1 MSGKLTQV
9 IDATEAF
16 NQHVGNSTVLVNESV
31 EKQTDTIAYVQEAI
45 DQMETAWKAYET
57 NFGNVNKA
65 LQETFTILLQNTNAY
80 TDMVNKGL
88 KANLEALD
96 KGIADT
102 GNSLNTINDDLVEAV
117 EDLTEAIKELKNN
130 LKANGQYTQ
139 RR

>member
-1 MSGKLTQV
+1 
-9 IDATEAF
+9 
-16 NQHVGNSTVLVNESV
+16 
-31 EKQTDTIAYVQEAI
+31 
-45 DQMETAWKAYET
+45 
-57 NFGNVNKA
+57 
-65 LQETFTILLQNTNAY
+65 
-80 TDMVNKGL
+80 MVNKGL